1 MNTTN
6 AAINKVPMLI
16 EGPTKGEVCPSD
28 GYIAKLQ
35 RRASRNL
42 KMFKA
47 ELALELIKQSL
58 VYWDDTVV
66 ADT

>member
-1 MNTTN
+1 
-6 AAINKVPMLI
+6 MLI
-16 EGPTKGEVCPSD
+16 EGPTKGEVCPSE

-35 RRASRNL
+35 CRASRNL

-47 ELALELIKQSL
+47 ELALELIKQPL

>member
-1 MNTTN
+1 
-6 AAINKVPMLI
+6 ML
-16 EGPTKGEVCPSD
+16 S
-28 GYIAKLQ
+28 
-35 RRASRNL
+35 RASRNL

-47 ELALELIKQSL
+47 ELALELIKQPL